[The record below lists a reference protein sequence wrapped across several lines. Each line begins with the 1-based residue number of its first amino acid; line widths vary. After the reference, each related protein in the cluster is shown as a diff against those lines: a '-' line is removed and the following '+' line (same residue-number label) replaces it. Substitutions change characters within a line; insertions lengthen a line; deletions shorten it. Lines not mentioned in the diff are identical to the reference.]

1 MKVEKLKPM
10 TIGWSELFKPHKV
23 VIPKGYSSAEEIARK
38 LNVHVSTVRP
48 KLKRLREEDKI
59 ACQEIKIGRVKA
71 FYYKD

>member
-10 TIGWSELFKPHKV
+10 TIGWSELLKPHKV
-23 VIPKGYSSAEEIARK
+23 VIPKGYSSADEISKK
-38 LNVHVSTVRP
+38 LNIHPSTLRQR
-48 KLKRLREEDKI
+48 LKRLRDEGKI